1 MQIEISVFY
10 KEKRNE
16 MMSIKVFVVDDSP
29 FMRKIFSDI
38 ISDTIGLEVIGTSRS
53 GRDTIRRLDT
63 LKPDIILMDV
73 NMPGLNGF
81 EALKLIKEK
90 TPIRIIMMSSEGGE
104 DVTIKALE
112 SGAEDF
118 IGKPKD
124 LKNTSSEFKKELE
137 YRIKSLFKSERVR
150 KEQQLKKQLM
160 PKKKVLEKMAF
171 STTTLPK
178 RVEAITIGASTGGP
192 RALMQVVR
200 QFPAELAVPVFIVQH
215 MPAGFTASFAKRLN
229 TESNVTVVEAV
240 DGLPVEKGIVYI
252 APGNYH
258 MIVENKTIRL
268 LTTAKMHG
276 VRPAVDILFESV
288 AKEYGSK
295 VLGVVLT
302 GMGYDGTQ
310 GLYDIKAAGGYSLA
324 QDEATSVV
332 YGMPKNAV
340 DNGVVDQCIGLTR
353 ISEILNQIIKVS

>member
-1 MQIEISVFY
+1 
-10 KEKRNE
+10 
-16 MMSIKVFVVDDSP
+16 MSIKVFIVDDSP

-38 ISDTIGLEVIGTSRS
+38 LSDTAGLEVIGTSRS

-73 NMPGLNGF
+73 NMPGLSGF

-90 TPIRIIMMSSEGGE
+90 TSIRIIMMSSQGGE

-118 IGKPKD
+118 IGKPQD
-124 LKNTSSEFKKELE
+124 LKNTSTEFKKELE
-137 YRIKSLFKSERVR
+137 YRIKSLFKNEWVR
-150 KEQQLKKQLM
+150 KEKPLKKNPAVRKRISEKTVFSNQDL
-160 PKKKVLEKMAF
+160 PKK
-171 STTTLPK
+171 
-178 RVEAITIGASTGGP
+178 VEAITIGASTGGP
-192 RALMQVVR
+192 RALMQLIPL
-200 QFPAELAVPVFIVQH
+200 FPADLSIPVLVVQH
-215 MPAGFTASFAKRLN
+215 MPAGFTASFANRLN
-229 TESNVTVVEAV
+229 AESNVTVVEAV
-240 DGLPVEKGIVYI
+240 DGLPVEKGVVYI

-268 LTTAKMHG
+268 LSTPKMHG

-295 VLGVVLT
+295 VLGVILT

-340 DNGVVDQCIGLTR
+340 ENGVVDQCIGLKE
-353 ISEILNQIIKVS
+353 ISEILNQMIKVS

>member
-1 MQIEISVFY
+1 
-10 KEKRNE
+10 
-16 MMSIKVFVVDDSP
+16 MSIKVFIVDDSP

-38 ISDTIGLEVIGTSRS
+38 LSDTAGLEVIGTSRS

-73 NMPGLNGF
+73 NMPGLSGF

-90 TPIRIIMMSSEGGE
+90 TSIRIIMMSSQGGE

-118 IGKPKD
+118 IGKPQD
-124 LKNTSSEFKKELE
+124 LKNTSTEFKKELE
-137 YRIKSLFKSERVR
+137 YRIKSLFKNEWVR
-150 KEQQLKKQLM
+150 KEKPLKKNPPVRKRISEKTVFSNQDLS
-160 PKKKVLEKMAF
+160 KK
-171 STTTLPK
+171 
-178 RVEAITIGASTGGP
+178 VEAITIGASTGGP
-192 RALMQVVR
+192 RALMQLIPL
-200 QFPAELAVPVFIVQH
+200 FPADLTIPVLVVQH
-215 MPAGFTASFAKRLN
+215 MPAGFTASFANRLN
-229 TESNVTVVEAV
+229 AESNVTVVEAV
-240 DGLPVEKGIVYI
+240 DGLPVEKGVVYI

-258 MIVENKTIRL
+258 MMVENKTIRL
-268 LTTAKMHG
+268 LSTPKVHG

-295 VLGVVLT
+295 VLGVILT

-340 DNGVVDQCIGLTR
+340 ENGVVDQCIGLKE
-353 ISEILNQIIKVS
+353 ISEILNQMIKVS

>member
-1 MQIEISVFY
+1 
-10 KEKRNE
+10 
-16 MMSIKVFVVDDSP
+16 MSIKVFIVDDSP

-38 ISDTIGLEVIGTSRS
+38 LSDTAGLEVIGTSRS

-73 NMPGLNGF
+73 NMPGLSGF

-90 TPIRIIMMSSEGGE
+90 TSIRIIMMSSQGGE

-118 IGKPKD
+118 IGKPQD
-124 LKNTSSEFKKELE
+124 LKNTSTEFKKELE
-137 YRIKSLFKSERVR
+137 YRIKSLFKNEWVR
-150 KEQQLKKQLM
+150 KEKPLKKNPPVRKRISEKTVFSNQDL
-160 PKKKVLEKMAF
+160 PKK
-171 STTTLPK
+171 
-178 RVEAITIGASTGGP
+178 VEAITIGASTGGP
-192 RALMQVVR
+192 RALMQLIPL
-200 QFPAELAVPVFIVQH
+200 FPADLSIPVLVVQH
-215 MPAGFTASFAKRLN
+215 MPAGFTASFANRLN
-229 TESNVTVVEAV
+229 AESNVTVVEAV
-240 DGLPVEKGIVYI
+240 DGLPVEKGVVYI

-268 LTTAKMHG
+268 LSTPKMHG

-295 VLGVVLT
+295 VLGVILT

-324 QDEATSVV
+324 QDEETSVV

-340 DNGVVDQCIGLTR
+340 ENGVVDQCIGLKE
-353 ISEILNQIIKVS
+353 ISEILNQMIKVS

>member
-1 MQIEISVFY
+1 
-10 KEKRNE
+10 
-16 MMSIKVFVVDDSP
+16 MSIKVFIVDDSP

-38 ISDTIGLEVIGTSRS
+38 LSDTAGLEVIGTSRS

-73 NMPGLNGF
+73 NMPGLSGF

-90 TPIRIIMMSSEGGE
+90 TSIRIIMMSSQGGE

-118 IGKPKD
+118 IGKPQD
-124 LKNTSSEFKKELE
+124 LKNTSTEFKKELE
-137 YRIKSLFKSERVR
+137 YRIKSLFKNEWVR
-150 KEQQLKKQLM
+150 KEKPLKKNPPVRKRISEKTVFSNQDL
-160 PKKKVLEKMAF
+160 PKK
-171 STTTLPK
+171 
-178 RVEAITIGASTGGP
+178 VEAITIGASTGGP
-192 RALMQVVR
+192 RALMQLIPL
-200 QFPAELAVPVFIVQH
+200 FPADLSIPVLVVQH
-215 MPAGFTASFAKRLN
+215 MPAGFTASFANRLN
-229 TESNVTVVEAV
+229 AESNVTVVEAV
-240 DGLPVEKGIVYI
+240 DGLPVEQGAVYI

-268 LTTAKMHG
+268 LSTPKMHG

-295 VLGVVLT
+295 VLGVILT

-324 QDEATSVV
+324 QDEETSVV

-340 DNGVVDQCIGLTR
+340 ENGVVDQCIGLKK
-353 ISEILNQIIKVS
+353 ISEILNQMIKVS

>member
-1 MQIEISVFY
+1 
-10 KEKRNE
+10 
-16 MMSIKVFVVDDSP
+16 MSIKVFIVDDSP

-38 ISDTIGLEVIGTSRS
+38 LSDTIGLEVIGTSRS

-63 LKPDIILMDV
+63 LKPDLILMDV

-90 TPIRIIMMSSEGGE
+90 RSIRIIMMSSQGGE

-118 IGKPKD
+118 IGKPQD
-124 LKNTSSEFKKELE
+124 LKNTSSEFKKELV
-137 YRIKSLFKSERVR
+137 YRIKALFKDESVR
-150 KEQQLKKQLM
+150 KERPQRQNPQLRKRVSETTSFSKQDL
-160 PKKKVLEKMAF
+160 PEK
-171 STTTLPK
+171 
-178 RVEAITIGASTGGP
+178 VEAITIGASTGGP
-192 RALMQVVR
+192 RALMQVVC
-200 QFPAELAVPVFIVQH
+200 QFPADLSIPVFIVQH
-215 MPAGFTASFAKRLN
+215 MPAGFTASFANRLN
-229 TESNVTVVEAV
+229 SEANVTVVEAM
-240 DGLPVEKGIVYI
+240 DGLPVENGIVYI

-258 MIVENKTIRL
+258 MMVENKTIRL
-268 LTTAKMHG
+268 LSTPKMHG
-276 VRPAVDILFESV
+276 VRPAVDVLFESV

-295 VLGVVLT
+295 VMGVILT

-310 GLYDIKAAGGYSLA
+310 GLYKIKTAGGYSLA

-340 DNGVVDQCIGLTR
+340 ENGVVDQCIGLTE